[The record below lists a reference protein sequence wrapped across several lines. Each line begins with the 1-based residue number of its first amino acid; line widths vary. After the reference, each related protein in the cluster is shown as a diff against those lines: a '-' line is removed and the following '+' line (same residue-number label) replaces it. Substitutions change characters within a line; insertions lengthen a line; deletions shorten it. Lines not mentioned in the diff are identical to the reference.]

1 MFRPLI
7 ALAAAGAVAVTV
19 AAVPAGAADTGL
31 RVYVSN
37 CKTQVYQPK
46 SITVYCADAGVVIG
60 KIRYTT
66 YNATTARGSGTST
79 VNLCDPNCAA
89 GNTKTYRVRFT
100 LSNVTQCGDSFQ
112 FRRLRMSYVGA
123 KPKGSRTVTQTFPCA
138 DAPTR

>member
-7 ALAAAGAVAVTV
+7 ALAAAAAVAVTV
-19 AAVPAGAADTGL
+19 VAAPAGAANNEL

-37 CKTQVYQPK
+37 CKTQVYKPK

-60 KIRYTT
+60 KITYSTYT
-66 YNATTARGSGTST
+66 ATTARGAGTST
-79 VNLCDPNCAA
+79 VNLCDPDCAA

-100 LSNVTQCGDSFQ
+100 LSKVTQCGDSFQ
-112 FRRLRMSYVGA
+112 FRKLRMRYVGA
-123 KPKGSRTVTQTFPCA
+123 KPKGSRTVTQTFTCA